1 MSLRIRKPTLI
12 EVHRWLSMPLLKLV
26 DDQDLSSWWTYT
38 LEHGIFHALSIPE
51 KELAYRTIEGWV
63 HNPNPT
69 MKRRA
74 LNGILLLLQ
83 YPETLDEGMTILSR
97 TDEKIREF
105 LSSVVPEPIVRSAEK
120 CATIGQKDL
129 TTVGQADLIQL
140 IFLFADFDNLLTYLL
155 VIQCADILYK
165 GQTLDNVDSMF
176 VRATLGSKVRSIIQI
191 RQVEYEATMP
201 TLQKL
206 PEQIFHNLQKSA
218 EHMVNLRNQFMHG
231 AIDSE
236 DPDVYRQIY
245 NMAWDF
251 KLLFFCLCECQT
263 DFDLHQEV
271 QLNDKTY
278 QVCTPKLLYKG
289 QSISLW
295 PFYLVLRSEE
305 DTHWF
310 VHNTAKVGQST
321 YLELHTNDKTRPIK
335 GRLRLEHSSIDGLL
349 SWRAVPMG
357 EIAFLV

>member
-1 MSLRIRKPTLI
+1 MSLRIRKPTVI
-12 EVHRWLSMPLLKLV
+12 EIHHWLSIPLLKLV

-83 YPETLDEGMTILSR
+83 YPETLDEGMAILSR
-97 TDEKIREF
+97 TDEEIRAF

-120 CATIGQKDL
+120 CANLGLKDISTIGPMDFRHL
-129 TTVGQADLIQL
+129 
-140 IFLFADFDNLLTYLL
+140 FLFFGDFDNLITYLL

-165 GQTLDNVDSMF
+165 GQTLDNVDRMF
-176 VRATLGSKVRSIIQI
+176 TRATLGSKVRSIIQV

-206 PEQIFHNLQKSA
+206 PEQIFHDLQQSA
-218 EHMVNLRNQFMHG
+218 EQMVGLRNQFMHG
-231 AIDSE
+231 DIDSHGPE
-236 DPDVYRQIY
+236 QFRQIY

-305 DTHWF
+305 THWF
-310 VHNTAKVGQST
+310 VHNMAKVGQSK
-321 YLELHTNDKTRPIK
+321 YLEIHTNDNIRPIK
-335 GRLRLEHSSIDGLL
+335 GRLRLEHPSIDGLL
-349 SWRAVPMG
+349 SLRVVPLG